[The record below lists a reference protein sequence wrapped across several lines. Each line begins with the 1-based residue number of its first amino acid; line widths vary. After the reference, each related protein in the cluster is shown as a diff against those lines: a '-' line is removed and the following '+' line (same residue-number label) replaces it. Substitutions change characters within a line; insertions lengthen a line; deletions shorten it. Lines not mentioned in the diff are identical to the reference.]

1 MEVET
6 EEEVVGGGGEFA
18 ELIEVI
24 VAGHMSERF
33 TKMACI

>member
-1 MEVET
+1 MEEET
-6 EEEVVGGGGEFA
+6 EEEVVGGGEFA